1 LPRPDRPSNGGMSD
15 PVLEIAVAGLDAA
28 IVEPLRW
35 RATRFPPDPPLEN
48 DGVALDRDE
57 VVGRVRLIEHE
68 PQKGFWTWSMTA
80 EAPGV
85 HRRTFPC
92 SGTAPTKDEAKAEV
106 ERSYAHFVAAS
117 PTSREYWLKR
127 SAELRERMERRPR
140 ESR

>member
-1 LPRPDRPSNGGMSD
+1 MSD
-15 PVLEIAVAGLDAA
+15 PVLENAVAGLDATN
-28 IVEPLRW
+28 VEPLRW

-68 PQKGFWTWSMTA
+68 PQKGFWNWSMTA

-85 HRRTFPC
+85 DRRTFSC
-92 SGTAPTKDEAKAEV
+92 SGRSPTKDASKTEV
-106 ERSYAHFVAAS
+106 ERSYAHFVAAT